1 MTNTLAVKG
10 IVPGDFYGVSL
21 PSTAD
26 LQSKFASKIAE
37 LKAKRQ
43 ERAEAR
49 QVAKDEKIY
58 SKIRTELIEKV
69 FNLSTKEIE
78 HFTKSLAKFEKD
90 INKDLSDKDVV
101 SDSVNVANGSLGA
114 EKSANR
120 TFNMFLIGGASSL
133 VGAGLTVTI
142 GKSINDLMT
151 AGVTAMFAS
160 IGAGAA
166 ALLVT
171 GVQFAIKIAYNWY
184 YKHKAAPGNR
194 SDTKE
199 KERAAIE
206 KIKELFSKIERFTNE
221 IKNDEQMLVEKRKS
235 MSKKEFSAFLD
246 KYLESKI
253 DVIKEI
259 GINDY
264 LRKLGME
271 IGSQVES
278 QAKPDDKKP
287 SEQTTKTEQIEEP
300 ESKGASL

>member
-1 MTNTLAVKG
+1 MTDVLTVKG
-10 IVPGDFYGVSL
+10 IVPGSLYGVNL

-26 LQSKFASKIAE
+26 LQRKIASKVE
-37 LKAKRQ
+37 EWKEKRQ
-43 ERAEAR
+43 VRAEAR
-49 QVAKDEKIY
+49 QVAKDEKMFD
-58 SKIRTELIEKV
+58 KIRTQLIEKV
-69 FNLSTKEIE
+69 FNLSAKEIE

-90 INKDLSDKDVV
+90 ISKDLSDKDVV

-120 TFNMFLIGGASSL
+120 TFNMFLVGGASSL

-151 AGVTAMFAS
+151 AGVMAMFAS

-171 GVQFAIKIAYNWY
+171 GIQFAVKIAYNWY

-206 KIKELFSKIERFTNE
+206 KIKELFSKIEKFTEE
-221 IKNDEQMLVEKRKS
+221 IKKDEKMLVETRKT
-235 MSKKEFSAFLD
+235 MSKKEFNVFLD
-246 KYLESKI
+246 KYLEGKL
-253 DVIKEI
+253 DVIREI

-264 LRKLGME
+264 FRKLGMDIE
-271 IGSQVES
+271 AEVES
-278 QAKPDDKKP
+278 QVKPDE
-287 SEQTTKTEQIEEP
+287 STTGNQTTKTEKPEET
-300 ESKGASL
+300 EGKGASL

>member
-1 MTNTLAVKG
+1 MTDALTVKG
-10 IVPGDFYGVSL
+10 IVPGSLYGVNL

-26 LQSKFASKIAE
+26 LQNKIATKINE
-37 LKAKRQ
+37 FKEKRQ
-43 ERAEAR
+43 ARAEAR
-49 QVAKDEKIY
+49 QVAKDEKLFE
-58 SKIRTELIEKV
+58 KIRTELIEKA
-69 FNLSTKEIE
+69 FNLSAKEIE
-78 HFTKSLAKFEKD
+78 HFSKSLTKFEKD

-171 GVQFAIKIAYNWY
+171 GIQFAVKIVYNWY

-221 IKNDEQMLVEKRKS
+221 IKNDQQMLVEKRKS

-253 DVIKEI
+253 DIIKEI

-271 IGSQVES
+271 IGSEVES
-278 QAKPDDKKP
+278 QAKSDAKTDEK
-287 SEQTTKTEQIEEP
+287 QTIKTEETET
-300 ESKGASL
+300 KGASL

>member
-1 MTNTLAVKG
+1 MTGALTVKG
-10 IVPGDFYGVSL
+10 IVPGDLYGVNL

-26 LQSKFASKIAE
+26 LQRKISDKIND
-37 LKAKRQ
+37 LKVKHQ
-43 ERAEAR
+43 EKVAAR
-49 QVAKDEKIY
+49 QAIKDEKIY
-58 SKIRTELIEKV
+58 SQIRSQLIEKV
-69 FNLSTKEIE
+69 FNLSAKEIE
-78 HFTKSLAKFEKD
+78 HFSKSLAKFEKD
-90 INKDLSDKDVV
+90 VNKDLSDKDVI

-120 TFNMFLIGGASSL
+120 NFNMFLIGGASSL

-142 GKSINDLMT
+142 GKSINELMT

-171 GVQFAIKIAYNWY
+171 GIQFAIKIAYNWY

-206 KIKELFSKIERFTNE
+206 KLTELFSKLEKFTEE
-221 IKNDEQMLVEKRKS
+221 IKNDEKMLVEKRKS
-235 MSKKEFSAFLD
+235 MNKKEFDSFLD
-246 KYLESKI
+246 EYLKTKLDI
-253 DVIKEI
+253 IRNI

-264 LRKLGME
+264 LKKLGVE
-271 IGSQVES
+271 ISAEVES
-278 QAKPDDKKP
+278 QAKA
-287 SEQTTKTEQIEEP
+287 ETNATEQNANKQVKDENNM
-300 ESKGASL
+300 GASL